1 MGLLPILFWDTADT
15 AVVVHDLIA
24 VVVVVF
30 SADIPF
36 GGGEFKWSD
45 EG

>member
-1 MGLLPILFWDTADT
+1 MLFWDTADT
-15 AVVVHDLIA
+15 A